1 MFLPFENKSV
11 KPKKKKFH
19 MKILISVTEFSVSL
33 RFHAQSRHPAVV
45 STVWPM
51 GTVMMKTVL

>member
-1 MFLPFENKSV
+1 
-11 KPKKKKFH
+11 
-19 MKILISVTEFSVSL
+19 MKILISVTEFPVSL

-51 GTVMMKTVL
+51 GTVMVKTVL